1 MQAEFRKTFLKD
13 FDKLPKHIKES
24 VISSLEQ
31 NIASANNILD
41 IKQIKK
47 LRGHKNYY
55 RYKIHDDYRI
65 GLRLEANIIIID
77 RILHRSK
84 IYKVYPPQ
92 T

>member
-13 FDKLPKHIKES
+13 FEKLPKQIKES
-24 VISSLEQ
+24 IVASLEE
-31 NIASANNILD
+31 NIASATNILD

-65 GLRLEANIIIID
+65 GIRLEDNKIIID
-77 RILHRSK
+77 RVLHRSK
-84 IYKVYPPQ
+84 IYKIYPPK
-92 T
+92 